1 MSEVA
6 VPFMLRSEELERSV
20 QKD

>member
-1 MSEVA
+1 MSEAA